1 MKIDR
6 RSFLSLGL
14 GAAAGTALSP
24 LPWKLTDDISI
35 WTQNWPWTPV
45 PEIGETSHVDTV
57 CTLCPGGCGITVRK
71 IEDRVIKIEGMKG
84 HPVNQGG
91 ICSLGL
97 SGLQLLYGPTR
108 VKSPLKRVGKR
119 GEGQWQK
126 ISWELAIAEIVEK
139 LDGLRNAGNS
149 HTVAMISG
157 SPRGT
162 VAELFKR
169 FMTVYGSPN
178 FFHVPSSADTYR
190 LAMHAMNGV
199 SGIPAYDL
207 EHADFILSFGA
218 GLLDGWSSPVRMFKA
233 NSGWRKSSS
242 RVIQIESRLSRTAA
256 KSDRW
261 IAINPGTES
270 ALAMGLCHVLI
281 KEILYNKEFVD
292 SCADGFESFVTDKG
306 QMRKGFK
313 QTVLEEYSP
322 ETVGRITGIDPS
334 AIILLARECAN
345 AKAPLALFGKGQG
358 IVPGSL
364 TDAMAVHALNALV
377 GSVNRKGG
385 VFSLSEIPYPWPAI
399 SPDSTATAGLNQ
411 TSLIAGLPDA
421 SCGLNQMPSAI
432 LSGKGYPINALFVV
446 ESNPFYTMAGSK
458 TVREAFD
465 KIPFLVSLSSFMDE
479 TARYADLILPNH
491 VYLERLEDAPSPSGF
506 SKPLISQSKPVIKHL
521 YDTRHVGDT
530 LILIAKELGGA
541 IADAFSWNNFEAC
554 FKEVMEDKLNAFSKK
569 GYWVD
574 SNSSLPDWKSENLSA
589 SKKFHFFP
597 DSAIP
602 GYVPVQIEGD
612 DSYPLILIPYETL
625 RLASGFIANPPFMT
639 KIVEDTILKSSDGF
653 IEINPKTA
661 QSNHLSEGDVVM
673 LQTPRGQARV
683 RVHLED
689 GIMPGVVA
697 LPRGLGHTA
706 YDGYIADKGVHVNLL
721 IGPVP
726 DPASGL
732 DTAWGIRAKLSKV

>member
-24 LPWKLTDDISI
+24 LPWKLTDDLSI

-45 PEIGETSHVDTV
+45 PEIGETSQVNSV
-57 CTLCPGGCGITVRK
+57 CTLCPGGCGIRVRK
-71 IEDRVIKIEGMKG
+71 VEDRVIKIEGMKE

-108 VKSPLKRVGKR
+108 IKTPLKRVGKR
-119 GEGQWQK
+119 GEGRWEI
-126 ISWELAIAEIVEK
+126 ISWELAIAEVIEK
-139 LDGLRNAGNS
+139 LDGLRTAGNS
-149 HTVAMISG
+149 HTVAVISG
-157 SPRGT
+157 SRRGT

-169 FMTVYGSPN
+169 FMAAYGSPN
-178 FFHVPSSADTYR
+178 FYHVPSSADTYR
-190 LAMHAMNGV
+190 LAMQYMNGV
-199 SGIPAYDL
+199 SGVPVYDL
-207 EHADFILSFGA
+207 EHADFILSFGT
-218 GLLDGWSSPVRMFKA
+218 GLLDGWGSPVRMFKA
-233 NSGWRKSSS
+233 NSGWKKSNA

-261 IAINPGTES
+261 IAINPGTEA
-270 ALAMGLCHVLI
+270 ALAMGVCHVLI
-281 KEILYNKEFVD
+281 KELLYNKEFVD
-292 SCADGFESFVTDKG
+292 SYADGYESFVTDRG

-334 AIILLARECAN
+334 AIILLAREFAQ

-364 TDAMAVHALNALV
+364 TDAMAVHALNALA

-385 VFSLSEIPYPWPAI
+385 VFSLPELPVPAWPEFIPDP
-399 SPDSTATAGLNQ
+399 TAAAGSHQ
-411 TSLIAGLPDA
+411 PKLIAGLPDA
-421 SCGLNQMPSAI
+421 SCVLNQLPSAI
-432 LSGKGYPINALFVV
+432 LSGKSYPLNALFVV
-446 ESNPFYTMAGSK
+446 ESNPFYTMADAT

-479 TARYADLILPNH
+479 TARYADMILPNH
-491 VYLERLEDAPSPSGF
+491 VYLERLEEAPSPTGF
-506 SKPLISQSKPVIKHL
+506 PKPMISLSKPIIKPL
-521 YDTRHVGDT
+521 YNTRHAGDT
-530 LILIAKELGGA
+530 LILIAKEFGGA
-541 IADAFSWNNFEAC
+541 VAEAFPWNNFEDC
-554 FKEVMEDKLNAFSKK
+554 FKQTMGDKLKTLTQNGF
-569 GYWVD
+569 WVD
-574 SNSSLPDWKSENLSA
+574 ADVSLTENNSSSE
-589 SKKFHFFP
+589 KFHFFP
-597 DSAIP
+597 DAAVP
-602 GYVPVQIEGD
+602 GFSPVKIEGD
-612 DSYPLILIPYETL
+612 DTYPLILIPYETM
-625 RLASGFIANPPFMT
+625 RLAGGFIANPPFMT
-639 KIVEDTILKSSDGF
+639 KTVEDTVLKSNDGF

-661 QSNHLSEGDVVM
+661 QSNHLSEGDGVM

-689 GIMPGVVA
+689 GIMPGIVA

-706 YDGYIADKGVHVNLL
+706 YDGFIAGKGVNVNLL
-721 IGPVP
+721 VGPVP
-726 DPASGL
+726 DPATGL
-732 DTAWGIRAKLSKV
+732 DTAWGIRAKLSKA